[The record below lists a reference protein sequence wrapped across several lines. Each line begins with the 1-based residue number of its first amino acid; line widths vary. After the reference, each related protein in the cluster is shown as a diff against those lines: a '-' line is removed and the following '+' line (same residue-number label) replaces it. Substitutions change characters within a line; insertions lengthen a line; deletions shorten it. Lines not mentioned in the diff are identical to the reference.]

1 MVGHEDLGMGVS
13 RRNKE
18 YGGSRFMLAG
28 SSPQA
33 RSPYASLDVRLTNE
47 TLVPQQLNERYGI
60 GTNTNT
66 EAFRAGTLIEM
77 R

>member
-18 YGGSRFMLAG
+18 YGGSRFMLVG

-47 TLVPQQLNERYGI
+47 TLVPQQLNER
-60 GTNTNT
+60 
-66 EAFRAGTLIEM
+66 
-77 R
+77 

>member
-1 MVGHEDLGMGVS
+1 MAVIWAVCAFLVMTSVHV
-13 RRNKE
+13 
-18 YGGSRFMLAG
+18 YRFMLAG
-28 SSPQA
+28 SSPQLQA

-47 TLVPQQLNERYGI
+47 TLVPQQQNERYGT